1 MKHLTVQQLAERL
14 ANGSPPVII
23 DVREPHEYQLARI
36 DGAILKPL
44 GQIFSWAE
52 ELDKQQE
59 YVLQCHTGVR
69 SFQAALVLERLGF
82 TNVANLTGGIDAW
95 SMQIDPRVPRY

>member
-23 DVREPHEYQLARI
+23 DVREPHEYELAHI
-36 DGAILKPL
+36 EGAILKPL
-44 GQIFSWAE
+44 GQIFSWVE
-52 ELDKQQE
+52 ELDKRQE

-69 SFQAALVLERLGF
+69 SFQAALMLERLGF
-82 TNVANLTGGIDAW
+82 THVANLTGGIDAW
-95 SMQIDPRVPRY
+95 SRQIDPRVPRY